1 VAQPSVLTLGSGSSH
16 CIAAVGF
23 VAEATPLAGLL
34 GHQRGGREG
43 GGSGTGGHTTPR
55 GTLASV
61 PACRPGLRRND
72 RITVMRDCVS
82 VRASALRV
90 VAGID
95 KQVLAKIRFCS
106 YLTLVSLIKRVKSA
120 RGG

>member
-1 VAQPSVLTLGSGSSH
+1 MAQPRVLTVGSGSSH

-23 VAEATPLAGLL
+23 LAEATTLAGLL

-55 GTLASV
+55 GTLASG
-61 PACRPGLRRND
+61 PACRPGFRRND
-72 RITVMRDCVS
+72 RIVVARDQVS
-82 VRASALRV
+82 VRASAPRV
-90 VAGID
+90 VAGIG
-95 KQVLAKIRFCS
+95 KQVLAKIGFGS
-106 YLTLVSLIKRVKSA
+106 YLTFVSLIKRVKIA